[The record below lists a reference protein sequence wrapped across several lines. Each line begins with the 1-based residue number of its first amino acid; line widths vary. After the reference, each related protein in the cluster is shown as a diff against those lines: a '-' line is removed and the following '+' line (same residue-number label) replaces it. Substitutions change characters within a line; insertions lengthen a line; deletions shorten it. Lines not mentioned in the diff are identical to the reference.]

1 MIRIRIRM
9 IHKVPDDGSNLDPD
23 PQHWI
28 EDSYLVS
35 YGVENTVH
43 FDRINKKQIFYHSVV
58 GPGACV

>member
-1 MIRIRIRM
+1 M
-9 IHKVPDDGSNLDPD
+9 IHKVPEDGSNLDPD